1 MSRSWE
7 RMVQRNTKQVNQ
19 QRKKQGKESIYG
31 TSSKAGAKSSADI
44 FKGRNIVFPFVLV
57 LLGIMF
63 WVVGSIDEAKGSG
76 ILANWLGVVLYFLL
90 AALLFFRRP
99 FLKIDRA
106 RLSTIKFNRER
117 FLSAAEIEKITLS
130 RGMVAI
136 KYKGKRK
143 QWIFS
148 KLINRYDTAAMGE
161 RLEQFAKNN
170 NIELVH
176 E

>member
-1 MSRSWE
+1 MARSWE
-7 RMVQRNTKQVNQ
+7 RMVQRNTKQINQ
-19 QRKKQGKESIYG
+19 QRKKQGKETIYA
-31 TSSKAGAKSSADI
+31 TNSKAAAKSTDI
-44 FKGRNIVFPFVLV
+44 FKGRNIVFPVVLL

-99 FLKIDRA
+99 FLKVERA
-106 RLSTIKFNRER
+106 RLSTIKYNRER
-117 FLSAAEIEKITLS
+117 FLPAAEIEKITLS
-130 RGMVAI
+130 RSVVTI

-148 KLINRYDTAAMGE
+148 KLINRYDTAAMAA
-161 RLEQFAKNN
+161 RLEQFGKNN
-170 NIELVH
+170 NIEVVH

>member
-1 MSRSWE
+1 MARSWE
-7 RMVQRNTKQVNQ
+7 RMVQRNTKQINQ
-19 QRKKQGKESIYG
+19 QRKKQGKDSIYATG
-31 TSSKAGAKSSADI
+31 SKAAAKSIDI
-44 FKGRNIVFPFVLV
+44 FKGRNIVFPVVLM

-99 FLKIDRA
+99 FLKVERA
-106 RLSTIKFNRER
+106 RLSTIKYNRER
-117 FLSAAEIEKITLS
+117 FLPAADIEKITLS
-130 RGMVAI
+130 RSVVTI

>member
-1 MSRSWE
+1 MARSWE
-7 RMVQRNTKQVNQ
+7 RMVQRNTKQINQ
-19 QRKKQGKESIYG
+19 QRKKQGKESIYA
-31 TSSKAGAKSSADI
+31 TNSKAAAKSSDI
-44 FKGRNIVFPFVLV
+44 FKGRNIVFPVVLL

-99 FLKIDRA
+99 FLKVERA
-106 RLSTIKFNRER
+106 RLSTIKYNRER
-117 FLSAAEIEKITLS
+117 WLPAAEIEKITLS
-130 RGMVAI
+130 RSVVTI

-148 KLINRYDTAAMGE
+148 RLINRYDTAAMGE
-161 RLEQFAKNN
+161 RLEQFGKNN
-170 NIELVH
+170 NIEVVH